1 MGEAGTVFR
10 IKTFDVNYLTLNK
23 SQVDA
28 DCFTK
33 QEILNEISAIAMPLL
48 PAKQCWANNFKK
60 LVDADRKMIET
71 LNIHMSY
78 INSDVFL
85 NIDSLHDNQMISY
98 DNWRTIRTELEVY
111 FHSIS
116 DLCFG
121 KILWDRTFLGNPFK
135 DIITKLKLKNSDTID
150 PAILQTAFKKAYQT
164 VSKAVKKATI
174 IVTSFTQKLEDQRSK
189 SKNVMME
196 LDGLNEVLFRE
207 KSQEEVAK
215 QLQKF
220 MTSVDILS
228 KSFHNLQ
235 KTKSMTIF
243 EQKRTWIEH
252 LNKLLT
258 KIELAHEKLNTYL
271 KGL

>member
-10 IKTFDVNYLTLNK
+10 IKIFEANYLTLNK

-28 DCFTK
+28 DSFTK

-48 PAKQCWANNFKK
+48 PKNQYWANSFKK
-60 LVDADRKMIET
+60 LVDADRKIIET
-71 LNIHMSY
+71 LNIHLSY

-85 NIDSLHDNQMISY
+85 NIDSLHENQMIS
-98 DNWRTIRTELEVY
+98 DENWRTIQTELKVY
-111 FHSIS
+111 FHNIS
-116 DLCFG
+116 DFCFG

-135 DIITKLKLKNSDTID
+135 NIITKLKLKNSDTID
-150 PAILQTAFKKAYQT
+150 PLILETAFKKAYQI
-164 VSKAVKKATI
+164 VSKALKKTII
-174 IVTSFTQKLEDQRSK
+174 IVTSFKQKLEDQRTK
-189 SKNVMME
+189 SKDVMME
-196 LDGLNEVLFRE
+196 LDGLNEVLFKE

-215 QLQKF
+215 QIHKLIS
-220 MTSVDILS
+220 SVEILS
-228 KSFHNLQ
+228 KTFHNVQ

-258 KIELAHEKLNTYL
+258 KIESAHNQL
-271 KGL
+271 KTDLKQL